1 MIKTNRRTQQ
11 TAPIYRLDEKTV
23 MKEKNRA
30 PETLDDV
37 ASEESRLYFHKL
49 CQHQTELE
57 MQIEELRRVQKDLKN
72 ERARYFDLYDHAPV
86 GYCTISGKG
95 VILQANL
102 TAATMLG
109 VPRELLVK
117 QPLSQFILVED
128 QGFIDFHLEDNHRNS
143 ELQVCELRMKKRD
156 GTVFWAHLS
165 ATGARNSGGKKE
177 CRLVISDITKRKRVE
192 EARNMSEPQ
201 SNDAKNLSK
210 WVLDA
215 LPVRLF
221 WKDLTSTYL
230 GCNHLFAQDA
240 GFVLP
245 EELIGLDDYSMSW
258 KERADNY
265 RRDDFEIMASGKPKL
280 HNEQLQTTPDG
291 KQTWFSTSK
300 VPLRDA
306 DGAIIGILGIRED
319 ITHRKWVEEELVKSN
334 KIESLG
340 FLSGAIAHDFNN
352 HLMTILG
359 NISFAKALLS
369 PTDKACERLTRAEES
384 VLKAKDLTQQVF
396 TVAKGGAPVKK
407 TISVANLI
415 KSYSHSTL
423 NVTKSTCALTV
434 PDNLWN
440 IEAEEGQIGQVVTNI
455 LINADQAMQNGG
467 TISVTCENA
476 VVTEDDAMPLK
487 NGNYVKITIKDQ
499 GEGIPQE
506 DLCKVFDPYV
516 TTRKTGRGLG
526 LTSAY
531 SILKK
536 HEGHITVEST
546 PGAGACFT
554 IFLPA
559 SFSPVSNQVEYS
571 GLKYGRGKILVM
583 DDDNLMLNILGT
595 MLETLGYKA
604 EFALEGQQAVDKY
617 AEAQQSGAPFDAVV
631 MDLIIP
637 GGMGGREA
645 VERLLELD
653 PRAKVIVSSG
663 YSNNSVMSDYEN
675 YGFSGVIA
683 KPYRATELSKLIQ
696 QVLHD

>member
-1 MIKTNRRTQQ
+1 MIKTNHRTQQ
-11 TAPIYRLDEKTV
+11 TARICRLAEKTG
-23 MKEKNRA
+23 MKEKNRV

-57 MQIEELRRVQKDLKN
+57 MQIEELCRVQKDLKN

-95 VILQANL
+95 MILEANL
-102 TAATMLG
+102 TAATLLG

-117 QPLSQFILVED
+117 QPLFQFILVED
-128 QGFIDFHLEDNHRNS
+128 QGLIHFHLEDNHSNS
-143 ELQVCELRMKKRD
+143 GLQVCELRMKKRD
-156 GTVFWAHLS
+156 GMIFWAHLS
-165 ATGARNSGGKKE
+165 ATVARNSGGKKE
-177 CRLVISDITKRKRVE
+177 WRLVITDITERKRVE
-192 EARNMSEPQ
+192 DVRDMSEQ
-201 SNDAKNLSK
+201 RSNDMKNLLK
-210 WVLDA
+210 LVLDT

-230 GCNHLFAQDA
+230 GCNRLFAQDA
-240 GFVLP
+240 GLEVP

-258 KERADNY
+258 NDQAENY
-265 RRDDFEIMASGKPKL
+265 RRDDFEIMASGTPKL
-280 HNEQLQTTPDG
+280 RDEQLQTTPDG
-291 KQTWFSTSK
+291 KQTWFSTTK

-306 DGAIIGILGIRED
+306 DGVIIGILGIRED
-319 ITHRKWVEEELVKSN
+319 ITHRKWIEEELVKSN
-334 KIESLG
+334 KLESLG

-369 PTDKACERLTRAEES
+369 PTDKAFERLARAEES

-396 TVAKGGAPVKK
+396 TLAKGGAPVKK
-407 TISVANLI
+407 SISVANLI
-415 KSYSHSTL
+415 KSYSRSTL
-423 NVTKSTCALTV
+423 NGTKSTCALTI

-440 IEAEEGQIGQVVTNI
+440 IEADAGQLGQVVTNI

-476 VVTEDDAMPLK
+476 VITDDDLMPLQ

-499 GEGIPQE
+499 GKGIPQE
-506 DLCKVFDPYV
+506 VLGKVFDPYV
-516 TTRKTGRGLG
+516 TTKKTGCGLG

-536 HEGHITVEST
+536 HEGHITVKST
-546 PGAGACFT
+546 PESGASFT
-554 IFLPA
+554 LFLPA
-559 SFSPVSNQVEYS
+559 SSSPVSNQVEYS

-583 DDDNLMLNILGT
+583 DDDKLLLNILGT

-617 AEAQQSGAPFDAVV
+617 AEAQQSGAPFDVVV
-631 MDLIIP
+631 MDLVIP
-637 GGMGGREA
+637 CGMGGREA
-645 VERLLELD
+645 MERLLAID
-653 PRAKVIVSSG
+653 PQAKVIVSSG
-663 YSNNSVMSDYEN
+663 YSNNSVISDYEN
-675 YGFSGVIA
+675 YGFSGVIK
-683 KPYRATELSKLIQ
+683 KPYRATELSKIIQ
-696 QVLHD
+696 QVLHG